1 MGGKSVKLPFEKQ
14 LSIPRAALRHRSES
28 VQSAGLST
36 VPPPADLSSGNCIS
50 PYLRAWCADCMARIR
65 KASNLLV
72 AEVRLRRYQRLLVG
86 SRKRVKK
93 LWSDAA
99 ESRSVFGQNVAGGTA
114 HIVVRQSI
122 STGLESWWQSDS
134 FSSAVVHGA
143 EGMGKTCAAVQWAQ
157 SPYCPFRLRT
167 QGPYQAATG
176 A

>member
-1 MGGKSVKLPFEKQ
+1 M
-14 LSIPRAALRHRSES
+14 RSRNG
-28 VQSAGLST
+28 QYG
-36 VPPPADLSSGNCIS
+36 
-50 PYLRAWCADCMARIR
+50 
-65 KASNLLV
+65 LV

-86 SRKRVKK
+86 SRNRVKK

-134 FSSAVVHGA
+134 FSSAVMHGA

-157 SPYCPFRLRT
+157 SRLEALRILAMQSAHHARKYGEMQFPLDKSAGGGT
-167 QGPYQAATG
+167 VDNPADCTDSLRCRKAALGIDSCFSNGSFTDFPPIN
-176 A
+176 